1 MGGEEGGEGWD
12 VVVGG
17 GEGGDGGSV
26 YREGGGLGRLD
37 GVVERRGY
45 ARFG

>member
-17 GEGGDGGSV
+17 GEGGDGGFV

-37 GVVERRGY
+37 GVVEVGLDV
-45 ARFG
+45 